1 MDACDVL
8 IVGGGPAGSSC
19 AWALRGSGLKVAILD
34 RRAFPRDKV
43 CGGWITPAVLEELQI
58 DAAEYARGRVFQP
71 ITGFLTSTVPTCF
84 SPSAVAKGRQNKDRA
99 SIRKFGTDSWDGAS
113 SIGGPEVRTD
123 YSAPVSYGI
132 RRFEFDEFLL
142 RRCGARTLDA
152 APLAS
157 CEPTR
162 SGWMVNGHIETRLLV
177 GAGGHFCPVAR
188 LLGADARQEV
198 AVAAQEAEFELDAAQ
213 RASCPIQ
220 GEIPEL
226 YFCRDMKG
234 YGWCFRK
241 QNFLNIG
248 LGRLDQR
255 ELPAHVAAFT
265 EFLKRIG
272 RLPFDLPA
280 CPPGRAAMR
289 GHAYLIYRKAARKFI
304 SDNVL
309 LIGDAAGLAYS
320 QSGEGIRP
328 AIESGLLAA
337 RAILAAQG
345 DYSEARLGAF
355 RDLLRERFGK
365 SGRFQAG
372 SLRSLR
378 AQPALDCGGPR
389 RFAFS
394 AARGEG
400 NAFEVS
406 NILTAIGGALPS
418 GMMAAAAAT
427 LLRSRWFT
435 RHVVLDS
442 WFLHRHT
449 PALSPAA

>member
-34 RRAFPRDKV
+34 KRPFPRDKV

-58 DAAEYARGRVFQP
+58 DAAEYAGSRVFQP
-71 ITGFLTSTVPTCF
+71 ITGFRT
-84 SPSAVAKGRQNKDRA
+84 G
-99 SIRKFGTDSWDGAS
+99 
-113 SIGGPEVRTD
+113 SIGGREVRTD
-123 YSAPVSYGI
+123 YAGPVSYGI
-132 RRFEFDEFLL
+132 RRCEFDDFLL
-142 RRCGARTLDA
+142 RRSGARILEP

-162 SGWMVNGHIETRLLV
+162 AGWLVNGRQANGQIETRLLI

-198 AVAAQEAEFELDAAQ
+198 AVAAQETEFELDAAQ
-213 RASCPIQ
+213 RASCPIR

-241 QNFLNIG
+241 QNYLNIG

-272 RLPFDLPA
+272 RLPFDL
-280 CPPGRAAMR
+280 GAAMR

-337 RAILAAQG
+337 RAILAANG
-345 DYSEARLGAF
+345 DYAQARLETY

-365 SGRFQAG
+365 SGEDWTTSIG
-372 SLRSLR
+372 
-378 AQPALDCGGPR
+378 R
-389 RFAFS
+389 R
-394 AARGEG
+394 
-400 NAFEVS
+400 
-406 NILTAIGGALPS
+406 LPS
-418 GMMAAAAAT
+418 RAMAGFAAA
-427 LLRSRWFT
+427 LLKSRWFT
-435 RHVVLDS
+435 RHIVLDS

-449 PALSPAA
+449 PALSPVS